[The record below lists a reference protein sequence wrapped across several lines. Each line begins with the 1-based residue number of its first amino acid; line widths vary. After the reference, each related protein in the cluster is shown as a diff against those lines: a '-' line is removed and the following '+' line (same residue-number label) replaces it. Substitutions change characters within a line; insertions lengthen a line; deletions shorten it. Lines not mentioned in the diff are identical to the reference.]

1 MKAIYKRELRSY
13 FTSPIG
19 YVFVAVYLVLSGVL
33 FAYTTLLSAISGG
46 SADIGTYF
54 TVLICGF
61 SFLLPLLT
69 MRLFADDRRMKTEQL
84 LLTAPVSIG
93 GMVGAKFLAA
103 YTVFAGTYAVSALDF
118 LLLYIYNDTTG
129 VVTEKN
135 TAMLVGYSIAVL
147 LLGAAFIAIGV
158 FVSSLTEHQITAV
171 IATIA
176 ILVFCLCCGMLN
188 SVISFAPLRSV
199 LSWLSIY
206 SRFQNFAYG
215 GFDFNAIIYYLSITF
230 VFLFVTVRVYEKRRW
245 A

>member
-46 SADIGTYF
+46 SADIGTFF

-176 ILVFCLCCGMLN
+176 ILAFCLCCGMLN

-215 GFDFNAIIYYLSITF
+215 VFDFNAIFYYLSITF

>member
-93 GMVGAKFLAA
+93 GIDRKSVG
-103 YTVFAGTYAVSALDF
+103 
-118 LLLYIYNDTTG
+118 
-129 VVTEKN
+129 
-135 TAMLVGYSIAVL
+135 
-147 LLGAAFIAIGV
+147 
-158 FVSSLTEHQITAV
+158 
-171 IATIA
+171 
-176 ILVFCLCCGMLN
+176 
-188 SVISFAPLRSV
+188 
-199 LSWLSIY
+199 
-206 SRFQNFAYG
+206 
-215 GFDFNAIIYYLSITF
+215 
-230 VFLFVTVRVYEKRRW
+230 
-245 A
+245 

>member
-33 FAYTTLLSAISGG
+33 FAYTTLLTAISGG

-54 TVLICGF
+54 TVLIFGF

-118 LLLYIYNDTTG
+118 LLLYIYNDTSG

-135 TAMLVGYSIAVL
+135 TAILVGYSIAVL
-147 LLGAAFIAIGV
+147 LLGAAFIAVGV

-206 SRFQNFAYG
+206 SRFQNFSYG
-215 GFDFNAIIYYLSITF
+215 VFDLNAIIYYLSITF

>member
-33 FAYTTLLSAISGG
+33 FAYTTLLTGISGG

-54 TVLICGF
+54 TVLIFGF

-84 LLTAPVSIG
+84 LLTAPVSVG

-118 LLLYIYNDTTG
+118 LLLYIYNDTSG

-135 TAMLVGYSIAVL
+135 TAILVGYSIAVL
-147 LLGAAFIAIGV
+147 LLGAAFIAVGV

-206 SRFQNFAYG
+206 SRFQNFSYG
-215 GFDFNAIIYYLSITF
+215 VFDFNAIIYYLSITF

>member
-215 GFDFNAIIYYLSITF
+215 VFDFNAIIY
-230 VFLFVTVRVYEKRRW
+230 
-245 A
+245 

>member
-33 FAYTTLLSAISGG
+33 FAYTTLLTAISGG

-54 TVLICGF
+54 TVLIFGF

-118 LLLYIYNDTTG
+118 LLLYIYNDTSG

-135 TAMLVGYSIAVL
+135 TAILVGYSIAVL
-147 LLGAAFIAIGV
+147 LLGAAFIAVGV

-206 SRFQNFAYG
+206 SRFQNFSYG
-215 GFDFNAIIYYLSITF
+215 VFDFNAII
-230 VFLFVTVRVYEKRRW
+230 
-245 A
+245 

>member
-118 LLLYIYNDTTG
+118 MLLYIYNDTTG

-215 GFDFNAIIYYLSITF
+215 VFDFNAIIYYLSITF

>member
-1 MKAIYKRELRSY
+1 MD
-13 FTSPIG
+13 
-19 YVFVAVYLVLSGVL
+19 
-33 FAYTTLLSAISGG
+33 IS
-46 SADIGTYF
+46 
-54 TVLICGF
+54 VLICGF
-61 SFLLPLLT
+61 SFLQPLLT

-215 GFDFNAIIYYLSITF
+215 VFDFNAIIYYLSITF

>member
-206 SRFQNFAYG
+206 SRFKKFAYG
-215 GFDFNAIIYYLSITF
+215 VFDFNAI
-230 VFLFVTVRVYEKRRW
+230 K
-245 A
+245 

>member
-33 FAYTTLLSAISGG
+33 FAYTTLLTAISGG

-54 TVLICGF
+54 TVLIFGF

-118 LLLYIYNDTTG
+118 LLLYIYNDTSG

-135 TAMLVGYSIAVL
+135 TAILVGYSIAVL
-147 LLGAAFIAIGV
+147 LLGAAFIAVGV

-206 SRFQNFAYG
+206 SRFQNFSYG
-215 GFDFNAIIYYLSITF
+215 VFDFNAIIYYLSITF

>member
-33 FAYTTLLSAISGG
+33 FAYTTLLTAISGG

-54 TVLICGF
+54 TVLIFGF

-118 LLLYIYNDTTG
+118 LLLYIYNDTSG

-135 TAMLVGYSIAVL
+135 TAILVGYSIAVL
-147 LLGAAFIAIGV
+147 LLGAAFIAVGV

-188 SVISFAPLRSV
+188 SVISYAPLRSV

-206 SRFQNFAYG
+206 SRFQNFSYG
-215 GFDFNAIIYYLSITF
+215 VFDFNAIIYYLSITF

>member
-33 FAYTTLLSAISGG
+33 FAYTTLLTAISGG

-54 TVLICGF
+54 TVLIFGF

-84 LLTAPVSIG
+84 LLTAPVSVG

-118 LLLYIYNDTTG
+118 LLLYIYNDTSG

-135 TAMLVGYSIAVL
+135 TAILVGYSIAVL
-147 LLGAAFIAIGV
+147 LLGAAFIAVGV

-206 SRFQNFAYG
+206 SRFQNFSYG
-215 GFDFNAIIYYLSITF
+215 VFDFNAIIYYLSITF

>member
-33 FAYTTLLSAISGG
+33 FAYTTLLTAISGG

-54 TVLICGF
+54 TVLIFGF

-118 LLLYIYNDTTG
+118 LLLYIYNDTSG

-135 TAMLVGYSIAVL
+135 TAILVGYSIAVL
-147 LLGAAFIAIGV
+147 LLGAAFIAVGV

-199 LSWLSIY
+199 LSWLSIV
-206 SRFQNFAYG
+206 SRFQNFSYG
-215 GFDFNAIIYYLSITF
+215 VFDFNAIINYLSITF

>member
-33 FAYTTLLSAISGG
+33 FAYTTLLTAISGG

-54 TVLICGF
+54 TVLIFGF

-84 LLTAPVSIG
+84 LLTAPVSVG

-118 LLLYIYNDTTG
+118 LLLYIYNDTSG

-135 TAMLVGYSIAVL
+135 TAILVGYSIAVL
-147 LLGAAFIAIGV
+147 LLGAAFIAVGV

-206 SRFQNFAYG
+206 SRFQNFSYG
-215 GFDFNAIIYYLSITF
+215 VFDFNAIIYYLSITF
-230 VFLFVTVRVYEKRRW
+230 VFLFVTVRVYE
-245 A
+245 

>member
-33 FAYTTLLSAISGG
+33 FAYTMLLTAISGG

-54 TVLICGF
+54 TVLIFGF

-118 LLLYIYNDTTG
+118 LLLYIYNDTSG

-135 TAMLVGYSIAVL
+135 TAILVGYSIAVL
-147 LLGAAFIAIGV
+147 LLGAAFIAVGV

-206 SRFQNFAYG
+206 SRFQNFSYG
-215 GFDFNAIIYYLSITF
+215 VFDFNAIIYYLSITF

>member
-33 FAYTTLLSAISGG
+33 FAYTTLLTAISGG

-54 TVLICGF
+54 TVLIFGF

-93 GMVGAKFLAA
+93 GMVGAKFLPA

-118 LLLYIYNDTTG
+118 LLLYIYNDTSG

-135 TAMLVGYSIAVL
+135 TAILVGYSIAVL
-147 LLGAAFIAIGV
+147 LLGAAFIAVGV

-206 SRFQNFAYG
+206 SRFQNFSYG
-215 GFDFNAIIYYLSITF
+215 VFDFNAIIYYLSITF